1 MQFLNLQLGLIDSFR
16 RRLVQLHNSTEDDVS
31 STKVVNAI
39 NYVVSVL
46 REWGENVVRW
56 LFFST
61 ILLTY

>member
-1 MQFLNLQLGLIDSFR
+1 MQFLNLQLELIDSFR

-46 REWGENVVRW
+46 REWGENVVSNLSF
-56 LFFST
+56 LF
-61 ILLTY
+61 